1 MTQGFSVKAT
11 QSGVYM
17 MPVMDG
23 RTIEEQEFEKLDES
37 IKQQFEEKSAAVQ
50 EQVFEVLNEIKLI
63 EKESD
68 RKIEEWQSNVAL
80 LTINVHI
87 SSLKSKYKKYKKITT
102 FLDNI
107 QSDI

>member
-1 MTQGFSVKAT
+1 MHK
-11 QSGVYM
+11 
-17 MPVMDG
+17 
-23 RTIEEQEFEKLDES
+23 
-37 IKQQFEEKSAAVQ
+37 QFEEKSAAVQ

-87 SSLKSKYKKYKKITT
+87 IPVPQLV
-102 FLDNI
+102 FHP
-107 QSDI
+107 